1 MFKRLLEKW
10 CCLHQWK
17 IIGETE
23 VLVKG
28 NSVPMSM
35 TKVLM
40 CEKCGKIERVDL

>member
-1 MFKRLLEKW
+1 MFRRLIEKW

-17 IIGETE
+17 VLGETE
-23 VLVKG
+23 VYVKG
-28 NSVPMSM
+28 HALPSQI